1 MADATADCQGI
12 NAARDQGGSVAVAE
26 PVETAGSLRAFTNS
40 PNPGEI
46 VRRYRVA
53 LDGAERENVKFRL
66 TLPKRHPELQHAHGD
81 RWQRDHAASVLG
93 LGRFETKPGLGL
105 LQAALDPDG
114 GGVHVDVGPAQRRI
128 SSRSI
133 LLLEKP
139 RIQFSYDTDPKQAP
153 ETRLK
158 LLHMITA
165 NMAAFDAQ
173 QVRGNLASL
182 GAWQFIFRVS

>member
-1 MADATADCQGI
+1 MPLAIKAEAWLWRSPWRPR
-12 NAARDQGGSVAVAE
+12 AACGPSQTR
-26 PVETAGSLRAFTNS
+26 PI
-40 PNPGEI
+40 PEI
-46 VRRYRVA
+46 VRRYQVA

-66 TLPKRHPELQHAHGD
+66 TLLKRYPELQLAHGD
-81 RWQRDHAASVLG
+81 RGQRDHAASVLG

-105 LQAALDPDG
+105 LRAALGPDG
-114 GGVHVDVGPAQRRI
+114 GGVHVDLGPAQRQDFI
-128 SSRSI
+128 AVDPASR
-133 LLLEKP
+133 KP

-165 NMAAFDAQ
+165 KMAAFDAQ
-173 QVRGNLASL
+173 QVRGNLAWL